1 MYRACID
8 IGGTFTDCLILDN
21 RGSLR
26 AFKVPST
33 PQDPSVGMLSA
44 LGAAAKGY
52 KKKEEE
58 FLNQLDLIVH
68 GSTLATNA
76 LLTGKGA
83 KVAMLTSKGFRDVI
97 QIRRGYRAVRTS
109 MFNLFIPPYKP
120 LVPRRLRFGIEER
133 TLYTGE
139 IATPVNDEEIRQAI
153 GKIKEAGVEAI
164 AICFLHSYANKT
176 NEDRAAAICREMADG
191 LYVTSSYQV
200 LPIWREYE
208 RFSTTVVSATIG
220 PIASRYLNRLGNELK
235 QHGFKGSLL
244 MVQANGLVESPQE
257 SVRRAVYLL
266 GSGPSAAPAAAAY
279 CGRIAGKNNL
289 ISIDMGGTSL
299 DVSLIRNGEIPMTT
313 ESWVGDERVAIKM
326 VDVHSAGAGGGSIAW
341 VDALGLLRVGP
352 QSAGA
357 EPGPACYGKGGE
369 EPTVT
374 DADLVLGYVPADYF
388 LGGDIVLDA
397 ELARKA
403 VQKVADR
410 LGLDVLR
417 AAQAIHTTVNSFMAD
432 SITEIST
439 KQGYDVRDFALI
451 VGGGAGPVHGPDL
464 AERLGISTVIIP
476 RFAALYSAFGMF
488 AMDIGRD
495 YARSFHCRV
504 DRVDLAAVNRLY
516 EEMEEEALAA
526 MKALKLPKGDVNLA
540 RTAEM
545 RYTGQFHEVEV
556 PLAPGKLTA
565 QHVKE
570 AVAKFHKRHHELY
583 TFSMSFRPVEF
594 LNFRLKATA
603 RKAAF
608 QLEKIPQGK
617 RKVNGALK
625 RKRTCIFN
633 GKSFNTPVYD
643 GEQIRAGNRIEGPAI
658 IEERTTTVV
667 VPPAF
672 QCSADRFKS
681 YVLKKR
687 G

>member
-8 IGGTFTDCLILDN
+8 IGGTFTDCLILDTQ
-21 RGSLR
+21 GSLR

-33 PQDPSVGMLSA
+33 PRDPAAGMLNGLA
-44 LGAAAKGY
+44 VAARGY
-52 KKKEEE
+52 NKKPDD
-58 FLNQLDLIVH
+58 FLRQIDLIVH

-76 LLTGKGA
+76 LLTGRGA
-83 KVAMLTSKGFRDVI
+83 KVAMLTTKGFRDVTE
-97 QIRRGYRAVRTS
+97 IRRGYRNVRTS

-120 LVPRRLRFGIEER
+120 LVPRRLRFPIEER

-139 IATPVNDEEIRQAI
+139 IVTPLNDGEVRQAI

-164 AICFLHSYANKT
+164 AICFLHSYANKA

-220 PIASRYLNRLGNELK
+220 PIASRYLNRLGDSLK
-235 QHGFKGSLL
+235 QQGFKGSLL
-244 MVQANGLVESPQE
+244 MVQANGLVETPQE
-257 SVRRAVYLL
+257 SIRRAVYLL
-266 GSGPSAAPAAAAY
+266 GSGPSAAPSAAAY
-279 CGRIAGKNNL
+279 CGRITGKDHL

-299 DVSLIRNGEIPMTT
+299 DVSLIRKGEIPMTT
-313 ESWVGDERVAIKM
+313 ECWVGDERVAIKM

-341 VDALGLLRVGP
+341 VDSLGLLRVGP

-369 EPTVT
+369 DPTVT
-374 DADLVLGYVPADYF
+374 DADLLLGYIPADYF
-388 LGGDIVLDA
+388 LGGEISLDVD
-397 ELARKA
+397 LARKA

-410 LGLDVLR
+410 LRLDLLQ

-439 KQGYDVRDFALI
+439 KRGYDVRDFALI
-451 VGGGAGPVHGPDL
+451 AGGGAGPIHGPAL

-495 YARSFHCRV
+495 YARSYHSRV
-504 DRVDLAAVNRLY
+504 DRVSLEQVNRLY
-516 EEMEEEALAA
+516 DEMELEAQAA
-526 MKALKLPKGDVNLA
+526 MKSLKMPKGEVNLA
-540 RTAEM
+540 RTAEL
-545 RYTGQFHEVEV
+545 RYVGQFHEVEV
-556 PLAPGKLTA
+556 PMAAGKLTEH
-565 QHVKE
+565 HVKE
-570 AVAKFHKRHHELY
+570 AVAKFHKRHQELY
-583 TFSMSFRPVEF
+583 TFSMNFRAVEF

-608 QLEKIPQGK
+608 QLEKIAQGK
-617 RKVNGALK
+617 KKPEGSLK
-625 RKRTCIFN
+625 RRRTCIFN

-643 GEQIRAGNRIEGPAI
+643 GERIRAGNVIRGPAI
-658 IEERTTTVV
+658 IEEQTTTVV

-672 QCSADRFKS
+672 ECSADRFKS
-681 YVLKKR
+681 YILRKR
-687 G
+687 K